1 MLGGLLIGCIFLL
14 VFVNNISL
22 GGRYHRPL
30 RSHHFNGYLPPD
42 YRDYEDYEDEH
53 RTRYNFS
60 RLINALL
67 FAFLLL
73 FGIFY
78 FTGQHQQNALNYNT
92 NAPIE
97 QYQKVDYQ
105 PKKTSLNY

>member
-22 GGRYHRPL
+22 NNRYHRPL
-30 RSHHFNGYLPPD
+30 RPTHFNGYLPPD
-42 YRDYEDYEDEH
+42 YRDYEDYEEEH

-73 FGIFY
+73 FGMLY
-78 FTGQHQQNALNYNT
+78 FSGQHQQNASTQST
-92 NAPIE
+92 NAPVE
-97 QYQKVDYQ
+97 HYQKVDYQ
-105 PKKTSLNY
+105 QKNTRLNY